1 MKSLLYL
8 RSSIYNSKLHFKIP
22 HTINIFSWFLFRTST
37 FSWQLDGRFAVIIFL
52 LKHFRNILE
61 NLSRYLVTLQYRLP
75 GFGCSFQ
82 TFELRK
88 EAKNIRS
95 FLLWSNRDISW
106 NRWNKENKNIV
117 SSKVSFEINELVIS
131 ENKRQRQVYRLLIR
145 KRRLI
150 NVNTLISG
158 KITFSLR
165 QINSFFLKWACVEP
179 RI

>member
-1 MKSLLYL
+1 MNPS
-8 RSSIYNSKLHFKIP
+8 
-22 HTINIFSWFLFRTST
+22 ST
-37 FSWQLDGRFAVIIFL
+37 FGLLFTTQNYVSKYFILLIFL
-52 LKHFRNILE
+52 TDFYFADFNLQLTVGRPFCRYHFPAKTFQKHFRKFIKIF
-61 NLSRYLVTLQYRLP
+61 TLQYRLP

-131 ENKRQRQVYRLLIR
+131 EKKRKRQVNRLLIR

-150 NVNTLISG
+150 NVNKLISG
-158 KITFSLR
+158 KVTFSLR

-179 RI
+179 KI